1 MLGAILSIVLPASV
15 GWTILHAG
23 FRWRRLKQQEALR
36 AQLAKIMNNLLI
48 SYDLNTPGQNYAKV
62 IEAIKSL
69 GTWAH
74 VHKSFWYVKSS
85 YGAEYARNE
94 IWKAMDESDTVYV
107 VDATNNRVPGSS

>member
-1 MLGAILSIVLPASV
+1 
-15 GWTILHAG
+15 
-23 FRWRRLKQQEALR
+23 
-36 AQLAKIMNNLLI
+36 MNNLLI

-85 YGAEYARNE
+85 HGAEYARNE

-107 VDATNNRVPGSS
+107 VDATNNTAAWQNLNSEVSTMIQNHWAQKPVFAV